1 MPEVVLV
8 WQTSD
13 GRLERIIVFSSLGGE
28 TLPVGEI
35 VFQGRGRVRQSF
47 FRYARSWFAHPERRP
62 LSPVGLPLRRKG
74 IQGDPHEIPLPF
86 YDAGPD
92 GWGKT
97 VLQYAWPNQIFG
109 MAEFLAAAGDQR
121 TGDLRFG
128 PSPEAGPQRWT
139 PNGEP
144 LVDLPASE
152 QSLED
157 LLAAAQAVEDGRAE
171 PGHVRLLLGSGADV
185 GGARPKARVR
195 RSDGTSWIAKFP
207 AAGDPFDD
215 PKIEAVCLELARGC
229 GILSS
234 ECEVIQI
241 AKRSVLLVRRFD
253 REAGD
258 RPLGYCSAATLLGQ
272 AATGYSTNYSYSD
285 VAAKARAAGIEPC
298 EQELFRRVLF
308 NCFISNTDDHLR
320 NHAFVRDGDGWRL
333 SPAFDL
339 VPHRERRLVLRPGRR
354 LDPLPNPVLAID
366 AHPEFGLTRDEAERI
381 YDQTAD
387 GLKQLSRHLDEFEV
401 AARDRDTV
409 SEMMPAAFNPPALR
423 SL

>member
-1 MPEVVLV
+1 
-8 WQTSD
+8 
-13 GRLERIIVFSSLGGE
+13 
-28 TLPVGEI
+28 
-35 VFQGRGRVRQSF
+35 
-47 FRYARSWFAHPERRP
+47 
-62 LSPVGLPLRRKG
+62 
-74 IQGDPHEIPLPF
+74 
-86 YDAGPD
+86 
-92 GWGKT
+92 
-97 VLQYAWPNQIFG
+97 
-109 MAEFLAAAGDQR
+109 
-121 TGDLRFG
+121 
-128 PSPEAGPQRWT
+128 
-139 PNGEP
+139 
-144 LVDLPASE
+144 
-152 QSLED
+152 
-157 LLAAAQAVEDGRAE
+157 
-171 PGHVRLLLGSGADV
+171 
-185 GGARPKARVR
+185 
-195 RSDGTSWIAKFP
+195 
-207 AAGDPFDD
+207 
-215 PKIEAVCLELARGC
+215 
-229 GILSS
+229 
-234 ECEVIQI
+234 
-241 AKRSVLLVRRFD
+241 
-253 REAGD
+253 
-258 RPLGYCSAATLLGQ
+258 LGQ